1 MEIPICLAI
10 FIAYLPH
17 NCLTEPFNKIAGYGS
32 INNNIEHQISDY
44 LLDDENVIMAF
55 TFIRDSIVLTNYG
68 IYTLDVQGVSGKKV
82 EVKFFPGKN
91 IKSISFESAST
102 FDLDVDIKISVDGNS
117 AINQNG
123 IPYNAPISFKV
134 PKKQA
139 EEAREIV
146 KLVKKHYLCR

>member
-1 MEIPICLAI
+1 MSI
-10 FIAYLPH
+10 
-17 NCLTEPFNKIAGYGS
+17 FNKIAGYGS
-32 INNNIEHQISDY
+32 INNDIENQISDY

-68 IYTLDVQGVSGKKV
+68 IYTLDVQGLSGKKV

-139 EEAREIV
+139 QEAREIV

>member
-1 MEIPICLAI
+1 MS
-10 FIAYLPH
+10 F
-17 NCLTEPFNKIAGYGS
+17 FNKIAGYGS
-32 INNNIEHQISDY
+32 MNNNVEDQISDY
-44 LLDDENVIMAF
+44 LLDDENIIMSF
-55 TFIRDSIVLTNYG
+55 KFVRDSIVLTNYG

-102 FDLDVDIKISVDGNS
+102 FDLDVDIKISVDGNT

-134 PKKQA
+134 PRNQA
-139 EEAREIV
+139 DEAKEIV
-146 KLVKKHYLCR
+146 KLVKKHYLFR

>member
-1 MEIPICLAI
+1 MSI
-10 FIAYLPH
+10 
-17 NCLTEPFNKIAGYGS
+17 FNKIAGYGS

-55 TFIRDSIVLTNYG
+55 TFVRDSVVLTNYG

-82 EVKFFPGKN
+82 EVKFFPGNN
-91 IKSISFESAST
+91 IKSILFESAST

>member
-1 MEIPICLAI
+1 MSI
-10 FIAYLPH
+10 
-17 NCLTEPFNKIAGYGS
+17 FNKIAGYGS
-32 INNNIEHQISDY
+32 INNDIENQISDY

-55 TFIRDSIVLTNYG
+55 TFVRDSVVLTNYG

-117 AINQNG
+117 AMNQNG

>member
-1 MEIPICLAI
+1 MSL
-10 FIAYLPH
+10 
-17 NCLTEPFNKIAGYGS
+17 FNKLAGYGS
-32 INNNIEHQISDY
+32 INKNIDSQIEDY

-102 FDLDVDIKISVDGNS
+102 FDLDVDVKISVDGNS
-117 AINQNG
+117 QTGANG
-123 IPYNAPISFKV
+123 IMFNAPISFKV
-134 PKKQA
+134 PKNQADEAKQ
-139 EEAREIV
+139 IV
-146 KLVKKHYLCR
+146 KLVKKHYLSK

>member
-1 MEIPICLAI
+1 MSI
-10 FIAYLPH
+10 
-17 NCLTEPFNKIAGYGS
+17 FNKIAGYGS

-55 TFIRDSIVLTNYG
+55 TFVRDSVVLTNYG

-117 AINQNG
+117 VINQNG

-146 KLVKKHYLCR
+146 KLVKKHYLFR

>member
-1 MEIPICLAI
+1 MSI
-10 FIAYLPH
+10 
-17 NCLTEPFNKIAGYGS
+17 FNKIAGYGS

-55 TFIRDSIVLTNYG
+55 TFVRDSVVLTNYG

-117 AINQNG
+117 VINQNG

>member
-1 MEIPICLAI
+1 MS
-10 FIAYLPH
+10 F
-17 NCLTEPFNKIAGYGS
+17 FNKIAGYGS
-32 INNNIEHQISDY
+32 INNDIENQISDY

-55 TFIRDSIVLTNYG
+55 TFVRDSVVLTNYG

-139 EEAREIV
+139 QEAREIV
-146 KLVKKHYLCR
+146 KLVKKHYLSK

>member
-1 MEIPICLAI
+1 MSI
-10 FIAYLPH
+10 
-17 NCLTEPFNKIAGYGS
+17 FNKIAGYGS
-32 INNNIEHQISDY
+32 INNDIENQISDY

-55 TFIRDSIVLTNYG
+55 TFVRDSIVLTNYG
-68 IYTLDVQGVSGKKV
+68 IYTLDVQGLSGKKV

-139 EEAREIV
+139 QEAREIV

>member
-1 MEIPICLAI
+1 MSI
-10 FIAYLPH
+10 
-17 NCLTEPFNKIAGYGS
+17 FNKIAGYGS
-32 INNNIEHQISDY
+32 INNDIENQISDY

-55 TFIRDSIVLTNYG
+55 TFVRDSVVLTNYG

-139 EEAREIV
+139 QEAREIV
-146 KLVKKHYLCR
+146 KLVKKHYLSK

>member
-1 MEIPICLAI
+1 MS
-10 FIAYLPH
+10 F
-17 NCLTEPFNKIAGYGS
+17 FNKIAGYGS

-55 TFIRDSIVLTNYG
+55 TFVRDSIVLTNYG
-68 IYTLDVQGVSGKKV
+68 IYTLDLQGLSGKKV

-117 AINQNG
+117 AVNQNG
-123 IPYNAPISFKV
+123 IPYNEPISFKV

-139 EEAREIV
+139 EEARDIV
-146 KLVKKHYLCR
+146 KLVKKHYLSR

>member
-1 MEIPICLAI
+1 MSI
-10 FIAYLPH
+10 
-17 NCLTEPFNKIAGYGS
+17 FNKIAGYGS

-55 TFIRDSIVLTNYG
+55 TFVRDSVVLTNYG

-91 IKSISFESAST
+91 IKSILFESAST

-139 EEAREIV
+139 QEAREIV

>member
-1 MEIPICLAI
+1 MSI
-10 FIAYLPH
+10 
-17 NCLTEPFNKIAGYGS
+17 FNKIAGYGS
-32 INNNIEHQISDY
+32 INNDIENQISDY

-55 TFIRDSIVLTNYG
+55 TFIRDSVVLTNYG

-139 EEAREIV
+139 QEAREIV

>member
-1 MEIPICLAI
+1 MSI
-10 FIAYLPH
+10 
-17 NCLTEPFNKIAGYGS
+17 FNKIAGYGS
-32 INNNIEHQISDY
+32 INNDIENQISDY

-55 TFIRDSIVLTNYG
+55 TFVRDSVVLTNYG

-139 EEAREIV
+139 QEAKEIV
-146 KLVKKHYLCR
+146 KLVKKHYLSR

>member
-1 MEIPICLAI
+1 MS
-10 FIAYLPH
+10 F
-17 NCLTEPFNKIAGYGS
+17 FNKIAGYGS
-32 INNNIEHQISDY
+32 INNNIEDQISDY

-68 IYTLDVQGVSGKKV
+68 IYTLDVQGLSGKKV

-117 AINQNG
+117 AMNQNG

-134 PKKQA
+134 PRKQA

-146 KLVKKHYLCR
+146 KLVKKHYLSR

>member
-1 MEIPICLAI
+1 MSI
-10 FIAYLPH
+10 
-17 NCLTEPFNKIAGYGS
+17 FNKIAGYGS

-55 TFIRDSIVLTNYG
+55 TFVRDSIVLTNYG

-117 AINQNG
+117 DINQNG
-123 IPYNAPISFKV
+123 IFYKEPISFKV

-139 EEAREIV
+139 QEDRDIV
-146 KLVKKHYLCR
+146 KLVKKHYLSR

>member
-1 MEIPICLAI
+1 MS
-10 FIAYLPH
+10 F
-17 NCLTEPFNKIAGYGS
+17 FDKIAGYGS
-32 INNNIEHQISDY
+32 MDNNIEQQIGEY

-55 TFIRDSIVLTNYG
+55 TFIRDSIALTNYG
-68 IYTLDVQGVSGKKV
+68 IYTLDVQGLSGTKV

-102 FDLDVDIKISVDGNS
+102 FDLDVDIKISVDGNT

-139 EEAREIV
+139 EEAKEIV
-146 KLVKKHYLCR
+146 KLVKKHYLSR

>member
-1 MEIPICLAI
+1 MS
-10 FIAYLPH
+10 F
-17 NCLTEPFNKIAGYGS
+17 FNKIAGYGS
-32 INNNIEHQISDY
+32 MNNNIEHQISDY

-68 IYTLDVQGVSGKKV
+68 IYTLDVQGLSGKKV

-123 IPYNAPISFKV
+123 IPYNQPISFKV

-139 EEAREIV
+139 QEAREIV

>member
-1 MEIPICLAI
+1 MS
-10 FIAYLPH
+10 F
-17 NCLTEPFNKIAGYGS
+17 FNKIAGYGS
-32 INNNIEHQISDY
+32 INNDIENQISDY

-55 TFIRDSIVLTNYG
+55 TFIRDSVVLTNYG
-68 IYTLDVQGVSGKKV
+68 IYTLDVQGLSGKKV

-139 EEAREIV
+139 QEAREIV
-146 KLVKKHYLCR
+146 KLVKKHYLSK

>member
-1 MEIPICLAI
+1 MSI
-10 FIAYLPH
+10 
-17 NCLTEPFNKIAGYGS
+17 FNKIAGYGS

-55 TFIRDSIVLTNYG
+55 TFVRDSVVLTNYG

-117 AINQNG
+117 VINQNG

-139 EEAREIV
+139 QEAREIV

>member
-1 MEIPICLAI
+1 MSI
-10 FIAYLPH
+10 
-17 NCLTEPFNKIAGYGS
+17 FNKIAGYGS
-32 INNNIEHQISDY
+32 INNDIENQISDY

-55 TFIRDSIVLTNYG
+55 TFVRDSVVLTNYG
-68 IYTLDVQGVSGKKV
+68 IYNLDVQGVSGKKV

-139 EEAREIV
+139 QEAREIV
-146 KLVKKHYLCR
+146 KLVKKHYLSK

>member
-1 MEIPICLAI
+1 MS
-10 FIAYLPH
+10 F
-17 NCLTEPFNKIAGYGS
+17 FNKIAGYGS
-32 INNNIEHQISDY
+32 MNNNIEHQISDY

-68 IYTLDVQGVSGKKV
+68 IYTLDVQGISGKKV

-102 FDLDVDIKISVDGNS
+102 FDLDVDIKISVDGNT

-123 IPYNAPISFKV
+123 ISYNAPITFKV

-146 KLVKKHYLCR
+146 KLVKKHYLSR

>member
-1 MEIPICLAI
+1 MSI
-10 FIAYLPH
+10 
-17 NCLTEPFNKIAGYGS
+17 FNKIAGYGS

-55 TFIRDSIVLTNYG
+55 TFVRDSVVLTNYG

-91 IKSISFESAST
+91 IKSILFESAST

-139 EEAREIV
+139 QEAREIV
-146 KLVKKHYLCR
+146 KLVKKYYLCR

>member
-1 MEIPICLAI
+1 MS
-10 FIAYLPH
+10 F
-17 NCLTEPFNKIAGYGS
+17 FNKIAGYGS
-32 INNNIEHQISDY
+32 MNNNVEHQISDY
-44 LLDDENVIMAF
+44 LLDDENIIMSF
-55 TFIRDSIVLTNYG
+55 KFVRDSIVLTNYG
-68 IYTLDVQGVSGKKV
+68 IYTLDVQGLSGKKV

-134 PKKQA
+134 PRNQA
-139 EEAREIV
+139 DEAKEIV
-146 KLVKKHYLCR
+146 KLVKKHYLFR